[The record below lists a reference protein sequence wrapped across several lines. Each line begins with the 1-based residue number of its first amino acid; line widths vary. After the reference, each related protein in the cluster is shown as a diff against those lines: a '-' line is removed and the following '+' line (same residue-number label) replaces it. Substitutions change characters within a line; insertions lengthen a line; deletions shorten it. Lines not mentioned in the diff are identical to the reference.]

1 MLCFS
6 SLSLQ
11 QRIKLCAQLVTN
23 EGFGAATMLLESQ
36 ALRLERQA
44 RLRDEAKVAA
54 ADTARRAQLAQAE
67 ARQAATAAGV
77 AVAAEA
83 GAGVGGG
90 PGDEFSHS
98 AASAASAAAAKAIEA
113 ARLATESSEVA
124 AAAAAA
130 TVAKGEQWLG
140 ADSLAVLLGGLVD
153 CTPEVQAHVTAV
165 EVIKRTCQAVM
176 LQVSVLSE
184 EELKRENQEVRACV
198 RLRKSHYERVRRFC
212 FSCFLVFLCSCVFLF
227 FLEQAPSLRGSQVGV
242 VVLPHC
248 QGHFFSRTIKARRE
262 PPRLC
267 RWGDE
272 KSAKGVASPPRA
284 STHRPLSLPNTSG

>member
-1 MLCFS
+1 
-6 SLSLQ
+6 
-11 QRIKLCAQLVTN
+11 
-23 EGFGAATMLLESQ
+23 MLLESQ

-153 CTPEVQAHVTAV
+153 CTPEVQAHATAV

-184 EELKRENQEVRACV
+184 EELKRENQEVRVCV
-198 RLRKSHYERVRRFC
+198 RASTKLPGVSVFLI
-212 FSCFLVFLCSCVFLF
+212 FSCVCVFM
-227 FLEQAPSLRGSQVGV
+227 EQAPNPRGSQVAWQYYPTTARG
-242 VVLPHC
+242 
-248 QGHFFSRTIKARRE
+248 TIF
-262 PPRLC
+262 PY
-267 RWGDE
+267 G
-272 KSAKGVASPPRA
+272 
-284 STHRPLSLPNTSG
+284 

>member
-1 MLCFS
+1 MTLTL
-6 SLSLQ
+6 SLVKPTFFCLQ

-36 ALRLERQA
+36 AHRLERQA

-90 PGDEFSHS
+90 PGEEFSHS
-98 AASAASAAAAKAIEA
+98 AASAASATAAKAIEA
-113 ARLATESSEVA
+113 ARLATEASEVA

-130 TVAKGEQWLG
+130 TVAKGEHWLG

-153 CTPEVQAHVTAV
+153 CTAEVQAHATAV
-165 EVIKRTCQAVM
+165 EVIKRTCHAVM

-198 RLRKSHYERVRRFC
+198 YEEAVV
-212 FSCFLVFLCSCVFLF
+212 SVLLDYYLCSCIFVRDFSLWTLVLFSTCCVYDYLFLLITWF
-227 FLEQAPSLRGSQVGV
+227 V
-242 VVLPHC
+242 
-248 QGHFFSRTIKARRE
+248 
-262 PPRLC
+262 
-267 RWGDE
+267 
-272 KSAKGVASPPRA
+272 
-284 STHRPLSLPNTSG
+284 